1 MQRSKHLSIKN
12 NFKDNKQKLKEKE
25 LLKKKQLNKN

>member
-1 MQRSKHLSIKN
+1 MQRSKRLSIKN